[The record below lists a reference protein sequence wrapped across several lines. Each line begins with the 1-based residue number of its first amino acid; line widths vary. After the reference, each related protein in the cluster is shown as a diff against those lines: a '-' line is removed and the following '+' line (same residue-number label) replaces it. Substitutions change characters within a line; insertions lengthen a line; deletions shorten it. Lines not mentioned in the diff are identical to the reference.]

1 MGKQT
6 YDVAL
11 TRYQS
16 ISLILIEYLGCS
28 GLVTLLIHILKDYEL
43 EDARTEHLEMRED
56 VKFMNTGIP
65 LSCPV
70 PMPCIRRRQM
80 NDVLFDVQCLRP
92 GFMKIF
98 IPSDEN
104 NDWYWIY
111 ERPYNLEEISGM
123 IEMDL
128 LNKLYTIETLRR
140 EYSVNADKLN
150 DVNYSLDGFFR
161 QMNHG
166 KKINDYGG
174 IYYKI
179 TDEEKRPVIL

>member
-1 MGKQT
+1 
-6 YDVAL
+6 
-11 TRYQS
+11 
-16 ISLILIEYLGCS
+16 
-28 GLVTLLIHILKDYEL
+28 
-43 EDARTEHLEMRED
+43 
-56 VKFMNTGIP
+56 
-65 LSCPV
+65 
-70 PMPCIRRRQM
+70 
-80 NDVLFDVQCLRP
+80 
-92 GFMKIF
+92 
-98 IPSDEN
+98 
-104 NDWYWIY
+104 
-111 ERPYNLEEISGM
+111 M

-150 DVNYSLDGFFR
+150 DVNNSLDGFFR